1 MAEVKK
7 SSSIIAI
14 EEAMKQSYLDYAM
27 SVIIGRAL
35 PDIRDGLKPV
45 HRRVLYAMDSM
56 GNYFNK
62 PYKKSARVVGDVIG
76 KYHPHG
82 DTAAYETIVRMAQD
96 FSMRYILVDGQ
107 GNFGSIDGDAA
118 AAMRYTE
125 VRMSKIAHEM
135 LSDLEKDTVNFRSN
149 YDETEIEPEVLPT
162 RTPNLLI
169 NGSSGIAVGMATNI
183 PPHNLTEV
191 IDATILLIDDV
202 DNTIETKD
210 LIKIIPGPDFPTAG
224 IISQTDDEPNG
235 IYSAYDSG
243 KGKVIMR
250 ARTHIESAKKS
261 IKEKIIITELP
272 YQVNKAR
279 LIEKIAELVR
289 DKKIDGVAEL
299 RDESDKD
306 GMRIAIELKKS
317 ANSEIILNNLFL
329 HTGMQT
335 SFSINMVAL
344 VAGKPKLVSL
354 KEILRAFIEH
364 RVVVVTRRTI
374 YELKKARERAHIL
387 EGLAIA
393 LSNIDDVIKLIKKSP
408 SAVEAKKKL
417 LSVKWKLGTVKN
429 ILDIKDYKITKP
441 LDLPD
446 NVGVVDNHYLLS
458 DSQAQSILDMR
469 LHRLTALEQEKILT
483 EYKEL
488 LSEIK
493 NYEDILNNKN
503 KLMGVIKDELQEVKK
518 VFGDERRTMFEKH
531 SNLSI
536 EDLTKEEDLVVTLSH
551 VGYLKSQPLEFYSAQ
566 KRGGQGKTAATV
578 KSEDF
583 IERMFI
589 ASSHDTILC
598 FSSLGKLYW
607 LKVYD
612 IPQSGRSAKGKPII
626 NLLPLQEGEKITAM
640 QKVKTYD
647 DNLFVL
653 MATSKG
659 IIKKTKL
666 SNFSKPRKSGIIAI
680 DLKKDDSLI
689 GANISDGMQRV
700 MLFSSSGKAIL
711 FNESDVRNVG
721 RSASGVKGISLGKE
735 HIVISM
741 ITHTKD
747 SSDDILIATTN
758 GYGKRTK
765 VNAFSEQKRSGQGSI
780 AVKITQKNGPVIGAV
795 KVKEKDDLMLITNQ
809 GKLVRTS
816 VDSVSQLGRNTQGVR
831 LIKLKDDEKL
841 SQIEKVDEA

>member
-1 MAEVKK
+1 MTEVKK

-45 HRRVLYAMDSM
+45 HRRVLYAMHSM

-149 YDETEIEPEVLPT
+149 YDETEVEPEVLPT

-183 PPHNLTEV
+183 PPHNLTEI
-191 IDATILLIDDV
+191 IDATTLLIDDV
-202 DNTIETKD
+202 DNKIETKD
-210 LIKIIPGPDFPTAG
+210 LIKVIPGPDFPTYG
-224 IISQTDDEPNG
+224 IISQNGDETNG

-250 ARTHIESAKKS
+250 ARTHIEPAKKS
-261 IKEKIIITELP
+261 VKEKIIVTELP

-289 DKKIDGVAEL
+289 DKKIDGIAEL

-329 HTGMQT
+329 HTGMQS

-364 RVVVVTRRTI
+364 RVDVVTRRTI

-387 EGLAIA
+387 EGLTVA
-393 LSNIDDVIKLIKKSP
+393 LSNIDDVIQLIKKSP
-408 SAVEAKKKL
+408 SSIEAKKKL

-446 NVGVVDNHYLLS
+446 DVGVVDNYYFLS
-458 DSQAQSILDMR
+458 DFQAQSILDMR
-469 LHRLTALEQEKILT
+469 LHRLTAIEQEKILA

-488 LSEIK
+488 LSDIK

-503 KLMGVIKDELQEVKK
+503 KLMEVIKDELKEVKK
-518 VFGDERRTMFEKH
+518 VFGDDRRTMFEKH
-531 SNLSI
+531 TDLSV

-680 DLKKDDSLI
+680 DLKRDDSLI
-689 GANISDGMQRV
+689 GANISDGKQRV

-711 FNESDVRNVG
+711 FSESDVRSVG
-721 RSASGVKGISLGKE
+721 RSASGVKGISLGKD

-780 AVKITQKNGPVIGAV
+780 AVKTTQKNGPVIGAV

-816 VDSVSQLGRNTQGVR
+816 VNSVSQLGRNTQGVR
-831 LIKLKDDEKL
+831 LIRLKDDEKL
-841 SQIEKVDEA
+841 SQIEKVDED